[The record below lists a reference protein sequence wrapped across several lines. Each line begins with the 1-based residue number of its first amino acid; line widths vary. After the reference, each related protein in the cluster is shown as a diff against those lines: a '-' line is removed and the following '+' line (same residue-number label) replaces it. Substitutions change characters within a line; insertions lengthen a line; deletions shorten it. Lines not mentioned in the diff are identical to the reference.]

1 MGCTSSKHPA
11 MYVVPN
17 TTTSTASTSDR
28 KSSSENFG
36 VEETKKNTSGSKG
49 QEAIMVGFAKEARK
63 NSTRKND
70 ADDDVKMPRWNE
82 PMTNANV
89 FTLSSADQI
98 ISEEEYE
105 RQHSVNARNAVAPKN
120 TKQQQ
125 KGKKKKRDASTSRAS
140 STSPAPSLVRA
151 QRKEN

>member
-17 TTTSTASTSDR
+17 TTTASPSTSDR

-36 VEETKKNTSGSKG
+36 VEETKKNSDSKG
-49 QEAIMVGFAKEARK
+49 QEANAVGFAQEARK
-63 NSTRKND
+63 NSTGKND
-70 ADDDVKMPRWNE
+70 AEDDVKMPRWNE
-82 PMTNANV
+82 PKTNANV

-98 ISEEEYE
+98 IREEEYE

-125 KGKKKKRDASTSRAS
+125 KGKKKGKRCVDVAG
-140 STSPAPSLVRA
+140 
-151 QRKEN
+151 K

>member
-1 MGCTSSKHPA
+1 

-17 TTTSTASTSDR
+17 TTRSTTSDR
-28 KSSSENFG
+28 KSSENFG

-49 QEAIMVGFAKEARK
+49 QEAIKIGFAQEEARK

-70 ADDDVKMPRWNE
+70 AEDDVKMPRWNE

-98 ISEEEYE
+98 IREEEYE

-125 KGKKKKRDASTSRAS
+125 KGKKKEKRCVDVAG
-140 STSPAPSLVRA
+140 
-151 QRKEN
+151 K

>member
-1 MGCTSSKHPA
+1 

-17 TTTSTASTSDR
+17 TTTSTTSDR
-28 KSSSENFG
+28 KSSENFG

-49 QEAIMVGFAKEARK
+49 QEAIKIGFAQEEARK

-70 ADDDVKMPRWNE
+70 AEDDVKMPRWNE

-98 ISEEEYE
+98 IREEEYE

-125 KGKKKKRDASTSRAS
+125 KGKKKKRDARHTP
-140 STSPAPSLVRA
+140 TQKVNL
-151 QRKEN
+151 

>member
-17 TTTSTASTSDR
+17 TTTSTTSDR
-28 KSSSENFG
+28 KSSENFG

-49 QEAIMVGFAKEARK
+49 QEAIKIGFAQEEARK

-70 ADDDVKMPRWNE
+70 AEDDVKMPRWNE

-98 ISEEEYE
+98 IREEEYE

-125 KGKKKKRDASTSRAS
+125 KGKKK
-140 STSPAPSLVRA
+140 
-151 QRKEN
+151 RKEMRRRRGQVARHRHRRWRERNISTAR